1 MAHAER
7 TDVVVIGGGLGGLL
21 AAAALAQEGRRV
33 VLLERSSRLGG
44 RAISQRLDTGHVFN
58 LGPHALYL
66 GGPAVAWLEQLGVKP
81 AGGVAR
87 GGGSTMLRGGRLH
100 TMPTGPV
107 SLLTSGLLRGAARLE
122 FARLLTRVSRL
133 AAEAPASKSVDDWL
147 ASEVRHVEVRDVLRA
162 FFRLASY
169 SCESDAL
176 SAAVAVGQLRL
187 ALKGTLYA
195 DDGWQVTV
203 DALAR
208 IAETAGAILRTR
220 APVRGV
226 ETTSSG
232 VSVST
237 SEGAVLEA
245 SAALLVVP
253 PQEAVALLSGAAR
266 DELAGSVREL
276 SPVRAAC
283 LDLSISA
290 LPRPNHLF
298 TLGVDQPLYGSVHSA
313 YGRLAP
319 KGGAVVQLAKYLR
332 SGEDGAPALAEL
344 EALMDVWQ
352 PGWRDRVVERRF
364 LPSMTVSWALPTAT
378 GNGLE
383 GRPSGRLASAPGIL
397 LAGDWVGPRGWL
409 FDAVASSARAAVDAV
424 DALLAQGNRGEVAA

>member
-7 TDVVVIGGGLGGLL
+7 TDVGVIGGGLGGLL
-21 AAAALAQEGRRV
+21 AATALAKAGRRV

-44 RAISQRLDTGHVFN
+44 RAISQRLDSGHVFN

-87 GGGSTMLRGGRLH
+87 GSGSTMLEGGQLH

-107 SLLTSGLLRGAARLE
+107 SLLTSGLLRGAGRLE
-122 FARLLTRVSRL
+122 FARLLTRAPRMTASPSQTVEEWL
-133 AAEAPASKSVDDWL
+133 EA
-147 ASEVRHVEVRDVLRA
+147 EVRHPEVRGVVRA
-162 FFRLASY
+162 LLRLATY

-176 SAAVAVGQLRL
+176 SASVAVGQLRL
-187 ALKGTLYA
+187 ALKGNLYA
-195 DDGWQVTV
+195 DGGWQVTV

-208 IAETAGAILRTR
+208 MAEASGVALRTGAAVRAVEADGSGVVVRTSDGAIL
-220 APVRGV
+220 
-226 ETTSSG
+226 
-232 VSVST
+232 
-237 SEGAVLEA
+237 EA
-245 SAALLVVP
+245 TAALLVVP
-253 PQEAVALLSGAAR
+253 PKEAVALLSGAAR
-266 DELAGSVREL
+266 DELAASVQRL
-276 SPVRAAC
+276 RPVRAAC
-283 LDLSISA
+283 LDLALSG

-319 KGGAVVQLAKYLR
+319 KGGAMVQLAKYLR
-332 SGEDGAPALAEL
+332 GGEDGAPALTEL
-344 EALMDVWQ
+344 EALMDLWQ
-352 PGWRDRVVERRF
+352 PGWRERVVERRF
-364 LPSMTVSWALPTAT
+364 LPSMTVSWALPTAD

-383 GRPSGRLASAPGIL
+383 GRPSGRLASAPGLL

-409 FDAVASSARAAVDAV
+409 LDAVAASAAAAVDAI
-424 DALLAQGNRGEVAA
+424 LAQRRPGEAAA